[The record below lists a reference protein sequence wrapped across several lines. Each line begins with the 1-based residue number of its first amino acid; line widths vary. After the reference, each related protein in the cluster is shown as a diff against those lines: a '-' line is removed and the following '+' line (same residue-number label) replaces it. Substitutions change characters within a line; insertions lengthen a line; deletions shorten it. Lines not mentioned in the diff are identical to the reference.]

1 MTITISKELMYLFIC
16 LFNGFVLTMLY
27 DLLRIF
33 RRIIRHNKS
42 IICLE
47 DIIYGV
53 FIGTYLFKVN
63 FDNNDGT
70 VRLFVLIALVFG
82 GLIYSKLVSNSVV
95 CVISRFFIKIK
106 KKLLELLR
114 IVAKI
119 TINKNIGSKKI
130 SKFRKL

>member
-82 GLIYSKLVSNSVV
+82 GLIYSKLFSNSVV